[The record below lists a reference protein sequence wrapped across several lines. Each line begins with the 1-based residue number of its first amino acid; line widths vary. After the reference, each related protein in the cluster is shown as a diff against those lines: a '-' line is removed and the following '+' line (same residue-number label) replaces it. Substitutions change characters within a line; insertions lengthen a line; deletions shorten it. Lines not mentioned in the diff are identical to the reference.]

1 MYHIR
6 TCLDRPLL
14 EIELSGHVT
23 TDESV
28 RLLTLATE
36 LVRSD
41 HLRAVRCDMT
51 SLDYGPERPATVAA
65 VLAAL
70 LPTGV
75 RIAVT
80 GTPGTLRGVSRVV
93 RLAHAGDTIRL
104 FESASDADAWLS
116 LAAGVRG
123 TVPAT
128 AQRHVDELFTAATER
143 TAQPAPRRVSA
154 A

>member
-6 TCLDRPLL
+6 TRPDRPLL

-23 TDESV
+23 TDEAV

-41 HLRAVRCDMT
+41 RLRAVRCEMT
-51 SLDYGPERPATVAA
+51 ALDYGPERPATVAA

-70 LPTGV
+70 LPSGV

-80 GTPGTLRGVSRVV
+80 GRPGALRGASRVV
-93 RLAHAGDTIRL
+93 RLARATETIRL
-104 FESASDADAWLS
+104 FESAADADAWLS
-116 LAAGVRG
+116 QAAGVRTG
-123 TVPAT
+123 VPAT
-128 AQRHVDELFTAATER
+128 AQRHVDDLFAPAPER
-143 TAQPAPRRVSA
+143 TSPPAARRISA

>member
-6 TCLDRPLL
+6 TGRDRPLL

-23 TDESV
+23 TDEAV

-41 HLRAVRCDMT
+41 KVRAVRCDMT

-80 GTPGTLRGVSRVV
+80 GRAGTLRGVSRVV
-93 RLAHAGDTIRL
+93 RLAHATGAIRL
-104 FESASDADAWLS
+104 FDSAADADAWLS
-116 LAAGVRG
+116 LAAGVRNS
-123 TVPAT
+123 VPAT
-128 AQRHVDELFTAATER
+128 AQRHVDDLLAPSQERAAP
-143 TAQPAPRRVSA
+143 PAPRRISA

>member
-6 TCLDRPLL
+6 TRPDRPLL

-23 TDESV
+23 TDEAV

-41 HLRAVRCDMT
+41 GVRAVRCDMT

-80 GTPGTLRGVSRVV
+80 ARPGTLRGVSRVV
-93 RLAHAGDTIRL
+93 RLAHATETIRL
-104 FESASDADAWLS
+104 FESPADADAWLS
-116 LAAGVRG
+116 LAAGVRSS
-123 TVPAT
+123 VPAT
-128 AQRHVDELFTAATER
+128 AQRHVDDLLAPSQER
-143 TAQPAPRRVSA
+143 TAPAPRRSSA